1 MSTLGSNFVFPSAAV
16 NPASSTPYTDATKRQ
31 PVVHVKRP
39 MNAFMVW
46 SQIERHKIIE
56 ESPGC
61 NHAEISK
68 LLGKRWRGLSQAER
82 NPFIEEAERLRQLH
96 MAEFPDYKYRPKKRP
111 RPRKLSDSV
120 TKRFSGDFELAS
132 DIKREAE
139 IRETSPKRPHSGDFD
154 TGCHSLCVN
163 KHDEIVLDTAA
174 SNEDSPSLYDGVIAQ
189 ELPVGSKTDIV
200 MINTDTD
207 TLPSF
212 MEDSFN
218 LDMMVTEDNK
228 TTENMETL
236 PEFLS
241 FRDRETVTETMETK
255 FLEDNYQITALEAPM
270 LQLSEAELSEFN
282 LYFGSQLF

>member
-1 MSTLGSNFVFPSAAV
+1 MFPSAAV

-111 RPRKLSDSV
+111 RRRKLSDSEKDEV
-120 TKRFSGDFELAS
+120 QVVK
-132 DIKREAE
+132 IKR
-139 IRETSPKRPHSGDFD
+139 HSGDFQPGCAAGVTSAPAAGQPVSERSLSVDQLCLASLLGAQGPGPEAGNDGLEFPGSVGKSQDVATQPLTQLETPDTLAEDRELSLETITAMLPPMENSMDLSMVTMAGVEDFVNENYGSVYNTLD
-154 TGCHSLCVN
+154 TG
-163 KHDEIVLDTAA
+163 D
-174 SNEDSPSLYDGVIAQ
+174 
-189 ELPVGSKTDIV
+189 
-200 MINTDTD
+200 M
-207 TLPSF
+207 
-212 MEDSFN
+212 FN
-218 LDMMVTEDNK
+218 YSERDMK
-228 TTENMETL
+228 
-236 PEFLS
+236 
-241 FRDRETVTETMETK
+241 
-255 FLEDNYQITALEAPM
+255 M
-270 LQLSEAELSEFN
+270 LN
-282 LYFGSQLF
+282 VYI